1 MTMIMSHNKSH
12 KKAFTKKDMI
22 AYCLTNLHQNL
33 NKERN
38 NKCQLLKIVMPSQIT
53 FDKFDLTK

>member
-22 AYCLTNLHQNL
+22 AYYLTNLHQNH
-33 NKERN
+33 NKEP
-38 NKCQLLKIVMPSQIT
+38 NKKLQLLKIVMPSQIT
-53 FDKFDLTK
+53 FDKFDLTE